1 MWSDSLST
9 SIVMPL
15 SFYVQMAESLGSKS
29 IGAFVALVSIWNF
42 LGRMGAGYVYMRH
55 NMLDFM
61 IVLNHEM
68 NSLP

>member
-1 MWSDSLST
+1 MWSDSLSA
-9 SIVMPL
+9 SIVML

-55 NMLDFM
+55 NMLGYM

-68 NSLP
+68 NS